1 MAILTISRQ
10 HGSSGKEIGQDIARE
25 IGYEYIDRE
34 RLLKDIRAKGKD
46 WEKWEKEFEEHSP
59 TIWEKYDWSFRG
71 FVALQQSL
79 ILDYALNDRVLIMG
93 RGANFLLQDILY
105 VLKARFEA
113 PLEKRVDMVQ
123 NRENVDRAMAQWMIE
138 KLDKQYDGF
147 IRSVYNA
154 DCKARAHYDL
164 IFDVT
169 LQSADMIMTSL
180 KAALLE
186 KDPLKTEEAIKVL
199 RMKAAAKGV
208 KAGILTNPKLFI
220 PTLDVLPS
228 GDTIVLLGIVHNP
241 KEHKSIEDEARR
253 LAGDIPVK
261 CELHYR

>member
-1 MAILTISRQ
+1 
-10 HGSSGKEIGQDIARE
+10 
-25 IGYEYIDRE
+25 
-34 RLLKDIRAKGKD
+34 
-46 WEKWEKEFEEHSP
+46 
-59 TIWEKYDWSFRG
+59 
-71 FVALQQSL
+71 
-79 ILDYALNDRVLIMG
+79 
-93 RGANFLLQDILY
+93 
-105 VLKARFEA
+105 
-113 PLEKRVDMVQ
+113 
-123 NRENVDRAMAQWMIE
+123 MAQWMLE

-154 DCKARAHYDL
+154 DCKSRDHYDL

-169 LQSADMIMTSL
+169 LQPADMIMTSL

-186 KDPLKTEEAIKVL
+186 KDPLRTEETIKVL
-199 RMKAAAKGV
+199 RMKAVAKGV

-228 GDTIVLLGIVHNP
+228 GDTIILRGIVHNP

-253 LAGDIPVK
+253 LAGNIPVK